1 MDDKAVLSAQSLV
14 FGPRRSGLEV
24 PASVQKAKKSEMAK
38 MGKKRAKE
46 RTKSDYARAFSEAG
60 DEANKGNFAP
70 LAALPT
76 AQHGLKGVEKQSLR
90 LLVSQLSANFSQK
103 IRGTTLAS
111 HPRIGEELISNPE
124 DLDSLLALRDKLIAY
139 NVPDKVRT
147 TLGRHIMTQVSASAN
162 AQAIGDLIDRS
173 EEIGPLPEA
182 MMGDDYNRHL
192 VKDGKPVC
200 GCEPY
205 DFSRRRNAPVR
216 HSILSDEINCEDCVA
231 RKDEADLLPSEQW
244 SEMLSEQ
251 SLASMGAYV
260 SNFGYYGDRLGD
272 DSALI
277 ISTYQ
282 NTINDQINHNLVS
295 AGCPKLL

>member
-1 MDDKAVLSAQSLV
+1 MDDKAVLSAQSLL

-46 RTKSDYARAFSEAG
+46 RSKADYADTFVEAG
-60 DEANKGNFAP
+60 EEANKGNFAP

-90 LLVSQLSANFSQK
+90 LLVSQLSDNFSKK
-103 IRGTTLAS
+103 ISGATIAS
-111 HPRIGEELISNPE
+111 NPRIEEELVSNPE

-147 TLGRHIMTQVSASAN
+147 TLGRHIMTQVASSAN
-162 AQAIGDLIDRS
+162 AQAIRELIDRS

-182 MMGDDYNRHL
+182 IMGDDYNRHL
-192 VKDGKPVC
+192 VKDGKPIC
-200 GCEPY
+200 GCNPY
-205 DFSRRRNAPVR
+205 DYSKRRNAPGR
-216 HSILSDEINCEDCVA
+216 HSILSDEINCEDCVT
-231 RKDEADLLPSEQW
+231 RKDEADLLPPEQW

-251 SLASMGAYV
+251 SLAAMGSYV

-277 ISTYQ
+277 INTYQ
-282 NTINDQINHNLVS
+282 TTINDQINHNLLS